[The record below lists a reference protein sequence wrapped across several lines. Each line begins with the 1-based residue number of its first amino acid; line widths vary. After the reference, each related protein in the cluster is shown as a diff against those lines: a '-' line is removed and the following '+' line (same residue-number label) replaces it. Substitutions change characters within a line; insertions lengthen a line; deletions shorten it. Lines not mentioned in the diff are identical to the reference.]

1 MNPTNRI
8 LVIVTNTDEFK
19 NAGYRTGLWLSELT
33 HFLDVVEESGYE
45 TDIASPEGG
54 KIPLDPESLIISDIA
69 DTVGIGNAVS
79 KRYEDRTFMNRLTNT
94 MDLTD
99 IRVQDYDAI
108 YLTGGHGVMF
118 DFPENDRLSE
128 LIARFY
134 DNDRIVSSVCHGP
147 SGLLNVKL
155 QNGEYLLNNKNV
167 TGFSWNEEKM
177 AKRDHAV
184 PFNLEEELKQRGATF
199 TTAKLPFGGHVV
211 EDDRLITGQNPKSA
225 KQVGESVVK
234 KLKSM
239 R

>member
-118 DFPENDRLSE
+118 DFPENNRLSE

-134 DNDRIVSSVCHGP
+134 DNDRVVSAVCHGP

-167 TGFSWNEEKM
+167 KQNNQIEVETETTDEVDTTNLKDLLEMYKKVNRGEKLT
-177 AKRDHAV
+177 K
-184 PFNLEEELKQRGATF
+184 EEE
-199 TTAKLPFGGHVV
+199 
-211 EDDRLITGQNPKSA
+211 ERLND
-225 KQVGESVVK
+225 
-234 KLKSM
+234 
-239 R
+239 